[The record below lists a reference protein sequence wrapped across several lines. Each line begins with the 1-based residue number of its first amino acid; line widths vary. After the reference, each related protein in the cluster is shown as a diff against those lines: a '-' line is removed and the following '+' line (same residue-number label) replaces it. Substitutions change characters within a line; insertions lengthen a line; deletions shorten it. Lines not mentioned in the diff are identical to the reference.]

1 MNWIDKLERKI
12 GRYAIPRLDRY
23 LVFAMIIGYLL
34 MVAGRISPVFTII
47 LSYLQFDVYS
57 ILHGQIWRII
67 TWIILPPT
75 GLDIFAILFLVC
87 VLMWGNSLEMLLGT
101 FRMNVM
107 LVGGILICDIGGF
120 LIYGISY
127 LIFGGILGSGLQIM
141 LTTYYILLSMLMA
154 IAICMPEAEVRFWF
168 ILPMKMKW
176 MLYLELAYIAYAV
189 ISIFVQVK
197 NAAGFGLGVAIVIV
211 HCSQMILPLINL
223 ALFFYF
229 TRNYVS
235 RKQKK
240 RKAQFQAQ
248 FAQPRPGSGITK
260 HKCAIC
266 GRTEKD
272 DPNLTFRYC
281 SKCAGN
287 YEYCQDH
294 LFSHTHIGTM

>member
-1 MNWIDKLERKI
+1 MNWMDKLERKI

-23 LVFAMIIGYLL
+23 MVIGIIIGYLL
-34 MVAGRISPVFTII
+34 MVAGSLTPIFSI
-47 LSYLQFDVYS
+47 LLNYLQFDVYA
-57 ILHGQIWRII
+57 ILHGQIWRLVS
-67 TWIILPPT
+67 WILLPPS
-75 GLDIFAILFLVC
+75 GLDVFAILFLVC

-101 FRMNVM
+101 FRMNVLLIGGV
-107 LVGGILICDIGGF
+107 LVCDIGGILI
-120 LIYGISY
+120 YAISY
-127 LIFGGILGSGLQIM
+127 PIFGGILGTGLQIN

-154 IAICMPEAEVRFWF
+154 IAICMPDAEVRFWF

-176 MLYLELAYIAYAV
+176 MLYLELAYIAYAI

-197 NAAGFGLGVAIVIV
+197 GAAGAGLGVAIVLI

-223 ALFFYF
+223 TLFFYF
-229 TRNYVS
+229 MRHHIS

-248 FAQPRPGSGITK
+248 FAEPRPGSGITK

-287 YEYCQDH
+287 REYCQEH
-294 LFSHTHIGTM
+294 LFTHTHIGMM